1 MQLRAGCYVLPA
13 RQPAHE
19 LCRCYGLN
27 LLPENAKRKAMNAC
41 QQTPVT
47 PLDHSVM
54 APELAAQN
62 GSFGFETEQGN
73 VDLVRR
79 LMQTGRKLL
88 GGNRSRVHHPAGHH
102 GEAGIVG
109 DR

>member
-1 MQLRAGCYVLPA
+1 
-13 RQPAHE
+13 
-19 LCRCYGLN
+19 
-27 LLPENAKRKAMNAC
+27 MNAC

-47 PLDHSVM
+47 PLDNSIM

-62 GSFGFETEQGN
+62 ASFGFETKQGG

-79 LMQTGRKLL
+79 LMQNGRKPL
-88 GGNRSRVHHPAGHH
+88 GGNRSRVHHPAGHQ

-109 DR
+109 NR